1 MVFVV
6 NCVLLIRKLNWFFF
20 YIKVLYICIYE
31 KYEGKKIIKKL
42 FVNEIYI
49 ILFVIRLFYL
59 SGIFWDCYENEVN
72 LFKVVICEK
81 IKILI

>member
-1 MVFVV
+1 MK
-6 NCVLLIRKLNWFFF
+6 NMK
-20 YIKVLYICIYE
+20 E
-31 KYEGKKIIKKL
+31 KKIIKKL

>member
-1 MVFVV
+1 MY
-6 NCVLLIRKLNWFFF
+6 LWKIWRK
-20 YIKVLYICIYE
+20 
-31 KYEGKKIIKKL
+31 KKIIKKL

-49 ILFVIRLFYL
+49 ILFIIRLFYL

>member
-1 MVFVV
+1 MCIIDKEVD
-6 NCVLLIRKLNWFFF
+6 FFF

-31 KYEGKKIIKKL
+31 KYEGKKKLIKKL

>member
-1 MVFVV
+1 MCIIDKEVK
-6 NCVLLIRKLNWFFF
+6 LIFF

-49 ILFVIRLFYL
+49 ILFIIRLFYL

>member
-1 MVFVV
+1 MCIIDKEVE
-6 NCVLLIRKLNWFFF
+6 LIFFF
-20 YIKVLYICIYE
+20 ILKFYIYVFMKNMKE
-31 KYEGKKIIKKL
+31 KKIIKKL

>member
-1 MVFVV
+1 MCIIDKEVE
-6 NCVLLIRKLNWFFF
+6 LIFFF
-20 YIKVLYICIYE
+20 ILKFYIYVFMKNMKE
-31 KYEGKKIIKKL
+31 KIIIKKL

>member
-1 MVFVV
+1 MCIIDKEVK
-6 NCVLLIRKLNWFFF
+6 LIFF

-49 ILFVIRLFYL
+49 ILFVFRLFYL

>member
-1 MVFVV
+1 MCIIDKEVE
-6 NCVLLIRKLNWFFF
+6 LIFF

-49 ILFVIRLFYL
+49 ILFIIRLFYL